1 MEGTMTITLPSDVAS
16 ILDEIGVQWPDVDE
30 DALHQMANDLDDFGK
45 AAQQACQQG
54 NTAARQLTSSN
65 SGKDIDAFEKL
76 WQSISN
82 GPLHELGSDY
92 QSCSQ
97 ALRGLASG
105 VTDAK
110 NSILAE
116 VKPLTSAL
124 GQLAAGALKAI
135 EDALPQVKK
144 ILGEIL
150 DALGEVGW
158 AIFAVV
164 ADLFGAD
171 FPASWSKYQQ
181 QQKDG
186 KKDYSGDQ
194 EKNKEINEGLEN
206 GTEDDGDE

>member
-1 MEGTMTITLPSDVAS
+1 M
-16 ILDEIGVQWPDVDE
+16 
-30 DALHQMANDLDDFGK
+30 
-45 AAQQACQQG
+45 
-54 NTAARQLTSSN
+54 
-65 SGKDIDAFEKL
+65 
-76 WQSISN
+76 
-82 GPLHELGSDY
+82 
-92 QSCSQ
+92 
-97 ALRGLASG
+97 
-105 VTDAK
+105 
-110 NSILAE
+110 
-116 VKPLTSAL
+116 
-124 GQLAAGALKAI
+124 KAI

-181 QQKDG
+181 QQEDG

-206 GTEDDGDE
+206 GTEDDGTNEPDIVHDPSSHDSTANGFTDAAHQLEGALVKLMGGPCAQPTAPVNWLTPRATRSRRPCTRESARSATSPNRSRTRNRTGKTPIPA